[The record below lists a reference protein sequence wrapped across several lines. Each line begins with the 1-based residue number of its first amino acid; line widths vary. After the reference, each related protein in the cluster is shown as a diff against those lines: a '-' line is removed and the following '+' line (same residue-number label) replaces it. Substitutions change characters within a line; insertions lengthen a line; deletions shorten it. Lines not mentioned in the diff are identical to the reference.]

1 MTTILFAAK
10 SERWITYEPCLRDAL
25 EEAGLGH
32 ARLTTEADAAEV
44 DYIVYAPNSGLTD
57 FTPFTRLKAVL
68 NLWAGV
74 EDVVGNQTLT
84 VPLARMVDDGLTEG
98 MVEWVTGHVLR
109 HHLGIDT
116 HIHGQDGLW
125 RTDSTPPL
133 ARDRTVAILG
143 LGVLGTACAQMLA
156 SLNFRTLGW
165 SRSPK
170 AVPGVICYHGAEG
183 LRGALREAQIVVLLL
198 PDTPATENTLN
209 AETLALMP
217 KGAVILNPGRGPI
230 IDDDALLAARSPRP
244 GQNRDATLDDP
255 RTEPLPGVHA
265 LRSHPRSGAP
275 HIASAPRTASAS
287 APIVENIRRARRASR
302 SGLVDRAWG
311 LERSAQPA
319 AGRPGVHSPAPRAR
333 NAVGLRRLGQVEAQP
348 DLGPAAP
355 RPGSEA
361 REERHVE
368 ASGLDAGKGTAPR
381 RRRRASAGFRPPAR
395 RRMKAIRWLRR
406 LPAWT
411 APDKERPSAPAPPL
425 VASRASSAAQQR
437 LGHTRGGGDSSG
449 APPPPRGPR
458 RAWRPASSGVGA
470 DQDRRGRHAQ
480 VFTPA
485 RFPCPRQHLGQ
496 APARQPRHRARR
508 HLTNSV
514 NRSSRSKTSA
524 TCCLFGRKDRPGGK

>member
-230 IDDDALLAARSPRP
+230 IDDDALLAALET
-244 GQNRDATLDDP
+244 GQIGHATLDTF
-255 RTEPLPGVHA
+255 RTEPLPQGHPYW
-265 LRSHPRSGAP
+265 SHPRVTVTP
-275 HIASAPRTASAS
+275 HIASATRTASAS
-287 APIVENIRRARRASR
+287 RTIVENIRRGEAGEPFRH
-302 SGLVDRAWG
+302 LVDR
-311 LERSAQPA
+311 S
-319 AGRPGVHSPAPRAR
+319 
-333 NAVGLRRLGQVEAQP
+333 LGY
-348 DLGPAAP
+348 
-355 RPGSEA
+355 
-361 REERHVE
+361 
-368 ASGLDAGKGTAPR
+368 
-381 RRRRASAGFRPPAR
+381 
-395 RRMKAIRWLRR
+395 
-406 LPAWT
+406 
-411 APDKERPSAPAPPL
+411 
-425 VASRASSAAQQR
+425 
-437 LGHTRGGGDSSG
+437 
-449 APPPPRGPR
+449 
-458 RAWRPASSGVGA
+458 
-470 DQDRRGRHAQ
+470 
-480 VFTPA
+480 
-485 RFPCPRQHLGQ
+485 
-496 APARQPRHRARR
+496 
-508 HLTNSV
+508 
-514 NRSSRSKTSA
+514 
-524 TCCLFGRKDRPGGK
+524 